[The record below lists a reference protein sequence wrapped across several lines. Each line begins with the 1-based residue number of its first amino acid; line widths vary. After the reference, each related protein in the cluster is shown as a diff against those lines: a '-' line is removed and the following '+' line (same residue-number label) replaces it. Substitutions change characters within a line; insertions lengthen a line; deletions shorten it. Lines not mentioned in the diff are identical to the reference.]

1 MKKVKAIILFIL
13 LVVSAISVAQV
24 HDFCSFAGKWVSQ
37 ENDKLT
43 IHFSDNQSQCVFSG
57 RSTDDIAIANNKI
70 YINFK
75 VGQKIDGCVTIDT
88 IGICIGSIEED
99 VNTLRLTL
107 RYFVKIHSQ
116 WRNEFKPVGVENII
130 IFHKMKDFSHDKV
143 IPKKVVPKGIGIQD
157 TTCKAFKWLQRGI
170 DYSQQKLFWFANNS
184 YEYAIDLANEKSLSE
199 SDRHII
205 TGQAYYKRLKLI
217 ADGKIQD
224 WKLIADV
231 KIRAPID
238 TMRVAKEVLNH
249 LPQNDVFF
257 TERTY
262 ANMYLIEDGFNTFDS
277 VDNWFSY
284 FAFLSDVINK
294 YESRNSRN
302 SLRNIDSI
310 NLQNALTFRS
320 NWFITCIRDTLS
332 GIDDL
337 ERALEVSQNSQWDSA
352 CRIRLSNLYCELAL
366 SSEPDTIKDSP
377 TGKALDYYKKSKEHF
392 EKAQVRDIT
401 ALGISDIQPLYAY
414 YRLDKDTVKLNVHDS
429 IITDFCYKNPNWISP
444 LHANFASL
452 TTAVLLN
459 RSSYDSLYTFYDS
472 IRNRFVFDHDILDN
486 YLVGLICDGYSFDD
500 VRKVGKRL
508 SAMGE
513 DGKAHSARVKWF
525 MGDFDG
531 MFEDLLNNE
540 KVFDSI
546 NDMAGEAFSYGI
558 IASMAGEKL
567 GYKEAQ
573 QYCYRWASAGID
585 TSTMLCYS
593 GIYKLKYA
601 EEKTDKKIQRKLKN
615 LAEEDLRTV
624 IAYENS
630 HKETLNTPYAYY
642 WLGRKDSAI
651 YWTEKMLQG
660 KDLLAAYSV
669 AADIYCLLEDYP
681 LAKSYI
687 DCYVEYADS
696 IGRKEFKPYLIG
708 LLKYNDNLKPIRGY
722 VDSLCAQLDS
732 VEALSHSKRIL
743 FDTTTTTMTCRFNK
757 GGSVYLP
764 CKFGQVADTMLL
776 FDPGAQYLQITK
788 KFACELMEKDTNAIY
803 YIGIETLTSFN
814 NDNIEQE
821 MVIID
826 SIKLGD
832 KTLRNVVATIAEDP
846 QAPMLLGMSVLG
858 AFDIELS
865 IRESKITFKYIK
877 EILKKD

>member
-13 LVVSAISVAQV
+13 LVVSTISVAQV
-24 HDFCSFAGKWVSQ
+24 HNSSSFAGKWVSQ
-37 ENDKLT
+37 EKYTLT
-43 IHFSDNQSQCVFSG
+43 IHFSDNQSQCVLSG

-130 IFHKMKDFSHDKV
+130 IFHKNKMKDSSHNKV
-143 IPKKVVPKGIGIQD
+143 ISKKSGSERDWHIQD
-157 TTCKAFKWLQRGI
+157 TTCKAFKYLQRGI
-170 DYSQQKLFWFANNS
+170 HYSQQKWYLFANTS
-184 YEYAIDLANEKSLSE
+184 YEFAIDLANEKSLSE

-205 TGQAYYKRLKLI
+205 TGQAYYERLKLI

-294 YESRNSRN
+294 YESRNS
-302 SLRNIDSI
+302 LRDIDSI
-310 NLQNALTFRS
+310 NLQNALNFRS
-320 NWFITCIRDTLS
+320 GYFITCIRDTLS

-337 ERALEVSQNSQWDSA
+337 ERALEVAQDSQWDSA
-352 CRIRLSNLYCELAL
+352 FRIRLSNLYCELAS

-401 ALGISDIQPLYAY
+401 ALGFFDSQPLYAY
-414 YRLDKDTVKLNVHDS
+414 YRLDKDTVKLNVRNS
-429 IITDFCYKNPNWISP
+429 IITDFCYKNPDWISP

-500 VRKVGKRL
+500 VKKVGKRL

-546 NDMAGEAFSYGI
+546 YDMAGEAFSYGI

-567 GYKEAQ
+567 GYKKAQ
-573 QYCYRWASAGID
+573 QYCYGWAFAGID

-601 EEKTDKKIQRKLKN
+601 EEKTDEKIQRKLRT

-660 KDLLAAYSV
+660 KDLIAAYSV

-696 IGRKEFKPYLIG
+696 IFKPYLIWS
-708 LLKYNDNLKPIRGY
+708 LKYNDNLKPIRGY

-732 VEALSHSKRIL
+732 VEASSHSKRIL

-788 KFACELMEKDTNAIY
+788 KFACELMEKDTNAIR
-803 YIGIETLTSFN
+803 YICIETLSPSN
-814 NDNIEQE
+814 NDSIEQE

-826 SIKLGD
+826 SITLGD
-832 KTLRNVVATIAEDP
+832 TTTLYNVVATIAEDP